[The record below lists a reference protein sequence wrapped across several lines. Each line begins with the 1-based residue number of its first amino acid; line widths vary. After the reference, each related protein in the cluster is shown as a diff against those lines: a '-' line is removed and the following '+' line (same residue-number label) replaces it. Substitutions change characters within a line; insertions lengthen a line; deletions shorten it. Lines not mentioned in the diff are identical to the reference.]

1 MLIVV
6 ALVTVLAAGVL
17 YLELFIRAALLY
29 VGALLGVVVYSG
41 LVDRNLW
48 GHVRRW
54 AGIMIAVILVK
65 PVIVIVLGLAGA
77 LTGEKGPNAFSAV
90 VTGLAIIL
98 LAIFASAM
106 IYRFVPGFGDEIAS
120 ARSNRSKATDGA
132 QAAAVISSPA
142 SLVSQGIKTHSSRGA
157 HRGGDGGGGNNAPRP
172 ANPSPE
178 AWPPT
183 AAAPPPA
190 AEPAADLSPPPH
202 PHPARVRVRGT
213 QEVTGVD
220 DPVPPAAPGR
230 APPHVSHRPGP
241 AERDRRKEPRD
252 RRDRPHHRRGVLR
265 HDERTARPRPHP
277 AHRQPRRL
285 PHARAR
291 RRVRPVQGPHL
302 LPLVRDQPQLQAHPA
317 PRHHL
322 PLRRHGSR
330 RPRRRRPRGRGRT
343 APGIGRISWLAAPF
357 GPDEIAVL
365 LHADRRTVTAAIE
378 IEGPGVGLRDSE
390 DQEALVDRFGTLLKH
405 VANGDG
411 FVTRLQMLARTLPA
425 DPDAHAKDVAM
436 RGDTQAPGWLRDSYD
451 QLQSMVSTSSEQ
463 HRAYLVACMHY
474 TRDLAAEAVTIARA
488 ATPTRAAGSTATPAS
503 PSSWPA
509 SSPTSAPAS
518 PKPTSASASRWARD
532 ASPPSCTPCTTRTT
546 PSTTS
551 RP

>member
-172 ANPSPE
+172 ANPLSGGV
-178 AWPPT
+178 AAHSSRPT
-183 AAAPPPA
+183 SGGGAGGGSVPSAA
-190 AEPAADLSPPPH
+190 
-202 PHPARVRVRGT
+202 
-213 QEVTGVD
+213 
-220 DPVPPAAPGR
+220 
-230 APPHVSHRPGP
+230 
-241 AERDRRKEPRD
+241 
-252 RRDRPHHRRGVLR
+252 
-265 HDERTARPRPHP
+265 
-277 AHRQPRRL
+277 
-285 PHARAR
+285 
-291 RRVRPVQGPHL
+291 
-302 LPLVRDQPQLQAHPA
+302 PA
-317 PRHHL
+317 PRTSSST
-322 PLRRHGSR
+322 RNTG
-330 RPRRRRPRGRGRT
+330 
-343 APGIGRISWLAAPF
+343 
-357 GPDEIAVL
+357 
-365 LHADRRTVTAAIE
+365 
-378 IEGPGVGLRDSE
+378 
-390 DQEALVDRFGTLLKH
+390 
-405 VANGDG
+405 GDG
-411 FVTRLQMLARTLPA
+411 R
-425 DPDAHAKDVAM
+425 
-436 RGDTQAPGWLRDSYD
+436 
-451 QLQSMVSTSSEQ
+451 
-463 HRAYLVACMHY
+463 
-474 TRDLAAEAVTIARA
+474 
-488 ATPTRAAGSTATPAS
+488 
-503 PSSWPA
+503 
-509 SSPTSAPAS
+509 
-518 PKPTSASASRWARD
+518 
-532 ASPPSCTPCTTRTT
+532 
-546 PSTTS
+546 
-551 RP
+551 